1 MIFPVNSVLR
11 IGDLRVD
18 PALDEIQKD
27 GVCIKI
33 EPRTMRLLICLAEHA
48 GQVVGVEELLDRVWK
63 DVVVSPDSV
72 YRAVASLRRA
82 IGDDVKEPR
91 YIANVMRRGYRLVA
105 PASLWTEVVE
115 PRVGGAAARALD
127 NAHEFGD
134 ALTLVPRASRAG
146 LWIRIAFATA
156 VTLAAGAAVG
166 VGYLAL
172 HYSWLAKHGSPPG
185 HRLVAAANPLEK
197 SVAVLPFLDM
207 SEKKDE
213 EFFADGM
220 SEELIDRLAKVPE
233 LKVPAR
239 TSSFYFKGKQVPL
252 ADIAKAL
259 GVAHVLEGSI
269 RKSGDTLRITAELIR
284 VDSGYHVW
292 SESFDRPMA
301 DVFKVQDDISGA
313 VVKALKISL
322 LEAPPVKVPP
332 TSSSAAYT
340 LYLRAWFVELG
351 GGTPDYDLARAYLEQ
366 ALVLDP
372 KFALGWARL
381 AVVWVEDLD
390 WHPSNPESVC
400 PRAHAAI
407 QEAIKLDPELS
418 ESFYVLGRIA
428 NLCDKDYA
436 AADAAYTKALA
447 LDPRNAHALTSYSI
461 YAWERGRPEQALELA
476 QEAVIR
482 EPLNSWVYHA
492 LGLAQSSTGH
502 LEEAVAS
509 WRKAI
514 ELDPAASGHHAL
526 LTNALLAVGRPAEAL
541 EVIQAEPDE
550 LFREMNLFLVYDAL
564 GRKEDADR
572 SVEKFIK
579 KYGTDGA
586 DSIGEFYA
594 CRMDVDRAVEWLKK
608 IGTTFPE
615 VANRQACI
623 DKISHDPRYRAMVEG
638 FKDRNKKPIG

>member
-1 MIFPVNSVLR
+1 MIFPLNSVLR

-27 GVCIKI
+27 GIGIKL
-33 EPRTMRLLICLAEHA
+33 EPRTMRVLICLADHA
-48 GQVVGVEELLDRVWK
+48 GQVVSVEELLDQVWK

-82 IGDDVKEPR
+82 IGDDVKEPK

-105 PASLWTEVVE
+105 PASLWTEVE
-115 PRVGGAAARALD
+115 ELHSDPAAAGTANTVRELA
-127 NAHEFGD
+127 D
-134 ALTLVPRASRAG
+134 AMTPVPRTSRVR
-146 LWIRIAFATA
+146 LWIRVALA
-156 VTLAAGAAVG
+156 VAVAVG
-166 VGYLAL
+166 VGYLTLEYTGLGKRAF
-172 HYSWLAKHGSPPG
+172 APGGS
-185 HRLVAAANPLEK
+185 VAATNPLEK
-197 SVAVLPFLDM
+197 SVAVLPFLDL

-252 ADIAKAL
+252 ADMAKAL
-259 GVAHVLEGSI
+259 GVAHVLEGSV

-292 SESFDRPMA
+292 SESFDRPMT
-301 DVFKVQDDISGA
+301 DVFKVQDDIAGA
-313 VVKALKISL
+313 VVRALKISL
-322 LEAPPVKVPP
+322 LETPPVKAAP
-332 TSSSAAYT
+332 TSSPAAYT
-340 LYLRAWFVELG
+340 LYLKAYSVELG
-351 GGTPDYDLARAYLEQ
+351 GATADFDLAKGYLEQ
-366 ALVLDP
+366 ALALDP

-381 AVVWVEDLD
+381 AVEMVEDLD
-390 WHPSNPESVC
+390 WHPSHPEKVC

-407 QEAIKLDPELS
+407 QEAIKLDPQLS
-418 ESFYVLGRIA
+418 ESYYVLGRIA

-436 AADAAYTKALA
+436 AADAAYTQAIA
-447 LDPRNAHALTSYSI
+447 LDPRNTHALTSYSI
-461 YAWERGRPEQALELA
+461 FAWERGRPQQALELA
-476 QEAVIR
+476 REAVVR

-492 LGLAQSSTGH
+492 LGLAQSSTGL

-509 WRKAI
+509 WRKAV
-514 ELDPAASGHHAL
+514 ELNPTASGHHAM

-541 EVIQAEPDE
+541 EAIQAEPDE
-550 LFREMNLFLVYDAL
+550 LFREMNLFFVYDAL
-564 GRKEDADR
+564 GRKDDADR
-572 SVEKFIK
+572 AVAEFIK
-579 KYGTDGA
+579 KYVADGA

-594 CRMDVDRAVEWLKK
+594 CRKDVDRAVEWLKK
-608 IGTTFPE
+608 MGKTFAE

-623 DKISHDPRYRAMVEG
+623 DKISHDARYRAMVEG
-638 FKDRNKKPIG
+638 FSPS